1 MSRCGDFGIAYKM
14 KVQMSYLVNNKQVI
28 IKSANNS
35 MQRRR
40 NFNFERLQRD
50 TSLTEVTGVSLV
62 CVRVCVIMLR
72 YLCRPISLEL
82 TAVNEGIVLDNIEV
96 FRKNG
101 FEFAIDEDGTVL
113 IQ

>member
-1 MSRCGDFGIAYKM
+1 M
-14 KVQMSYLVNNKQVI
+14 
-28 IKSANNS
+28 
-35 MQRRR
+35 
-40 NFNFERLQRD
+40 
-50 TSLTEVTGVSLV
+50 